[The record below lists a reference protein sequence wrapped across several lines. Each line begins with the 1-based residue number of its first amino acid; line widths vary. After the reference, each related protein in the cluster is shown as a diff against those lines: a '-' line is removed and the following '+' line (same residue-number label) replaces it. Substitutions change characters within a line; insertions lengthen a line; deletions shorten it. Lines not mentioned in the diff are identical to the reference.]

1 MKTKSKTKTTP
12 SASGQKIVRTHQ
24 PACGQCDLHGLA
36 NRLQTDPL
44 SLHRALFAAG
54 LRASPSG
61 HYDTNKAS
69 FVWIAAQ
76 VKKSPTRTL
85 TTNISITSLPQ

>member
-12 SASGQKIVRTHQ
+12 
-24 PACGQCDLHGLA
+24 GQCDLHGLA

-54 LRASPSG
+54 LKASPSG

-69 FVWIAAQ
+69 FAWLASQ
-76 VKKSPTRTL
+76 VKKSPTRTIR
-85 TTNISITSLPQ
+85 TNTAITSIPR

>member
-1 MKTKSKTKTTP
+1 MKTKSKPKTNP
-12 SASGQKIVRTHQ
+12 
-24 PACGQCDLHGLA
+24 GQCDLHGLA

-61 HYDTNKAS
+61 HYDSNKAS
-69 FVWIAAQ
+69 FAWLAAQ
-76 VKKSPTRTL
+76 VKESPTRTL
-85 TTNISITSLPQ
+85 TTNIAVTSQPK

>member
-1 MKTKSKTKTTP
+1 MKTKSKPKTNL
-12 SASGQKIVRTHQ
+12 
-24 PACGQCDLHGLA
+24 GQCDLQGLA

-61 HYDTNKAS
+61 HYDSDTAS
-69 FVWIAAQ
+69 FLWLAAQ

-85 TTNISITSLPQ
+85 TTNISITSQPK

>member
-1 MKTKSKTKTTP
+1 MKTKNKPKTNL
-12 SASGQKIVRTHQ
+12 
-24 PACGQCDLHGLA
+24 GQCDLQGLA
-36 NRLQTDPL
+36 KRLQTDPL

-61 HYDTNKAS
+61 HYDSNKAS
-69 FVWIAAQ
+69 FVWLAAQ

-85 TTNISITSLPQ
+85 QTNIQLTSQPQ